1 MVPLVRVYYHSETP
15 EYILLLMTT
24 DGLLTPP
31 PSQPTKSKNKPQSAT
46 TCPSCRST
54 DIEYDPSLGQSFC
67 AVCGAVLEENSVVAE
82 LTFSET
88 AGGSSVLQ
96 GQFISSE
103 HGKASAPSIFGRRMD
118 LKSQGN
124 TPSNESRETTI
135 ANGRRRLAQVAL
147 ALSLS
152 DHHVDMAQRWYILA
166 LQHQFTRGRRSQN
179 IVAACLYIVCRQE
192 KTPHMLLDFSDVL
205 HTSVYSLGGTFLRL
219 VRLLNLEIPIVDPSF
234 YVGRFASRLEF
245 GEKQQAV
252 ANTALRVV
260 ARMKRDWIQVGR
272 RPAGVCA
279 AGLIIAARMHGFRR
293 TERQVVQVVHICEA
307 TLRKR
312 LDEFAATPSSNLTP
326 EQFEGIWLEQEA
338 DPPAFCAESLLITN
352 RAARRRKNAVPGEGL
367 LQFIEE
373 SETVDMTTSTLA
385 KRSKL
390 ESDTL
395 SDVDDD
401 VDIQAAIIADP
412 DEVSRKTA
420 MWTAL
425 NKDYLDKQAEKMA
438 IALKTDQET
447 AVKRRRGPNRKTPS
461 ADASASNGATLTPAE
476 AAKQA
481 LATKKLSKKINY
493 EALDNLLKIK

>member
-1 MVPLVRVYYHSETP
+1 MT
-15 EYILLLMTT
+15 TT
-24 DGLLTPP
+24 DGIMTPP
-31 PSQPTKSKNKPQSAT
+31 ASAPTTATPNLKQTTTKRTTTPTT

-54 DIEYDPSLGQSFC
+54 DIEYDAALGQSFC
-67 AVCGAVLEENSVVAE
+67 AVCGAVLEESAVVAE

-96 GQFISSE
+96 GQFVSSE
-103 HGKASAPSIFGRRMD
+103 QGKVSAPSIFGRRMD
-118 LKSQGN
+118 LKPTAG
-124 TPSNESRETTI
+124 TAPSNESRETTI
-135 ANGRRRLAQVAL
+135 ANGRRRIAQVAL

-152 DHHVDMAQRWYILA
+152 EHHVDMAQRWYILA

-245 GEKQQAV
+245 GDRQQQV

-312 LDEFAATPSSNLTP
+312 LDEFAATPSSALTP

-338 DPPAFCAESLLITN
+338 DPPAFRSDSQLDAVGSGKQ
-352 RAARRRKNAVPGEGL
+352 RRVPRRRKNAVPGEGL
-367 LQFIEE
+367 LQFIDVEKIYE
-373 SETVDMTTSTLA
+373 APPLMST
-385 KRSKL
+385 KIR

-401 VDIQAAIIADP
+401 LDIRAAIIADP

-425 NKDYLDKQAEKMA
+425 NKDYLDRQAEKMA
-438 IALKTDQET
+438 IAIKADQET
-447 AVKRRRGPNRKTPS
+447 APKRKRGQSRRKENQAPAGN
-461 ADASASNGATLTPAE
+461 NNNEMTPAE

-493 EALDNLLKIK
+493 EALDNLLKVK